1 MRGVILAGGT
11 GSRLYPLTK
20 IINKHLLPVG
30 RYPMLYYPLER
41 LRLAGIGR
49 VLIVTNTLG
58 ARQMIELL
66 GSGRDFGLD
75 LTYKIQDWAGGI
87 AAALES
93 AEDFAAGESLTV
105 ILGDNIFRDELA
117 PFVKA
122 FMNQRVG
129 AKVFLKEVA
138 NPSGYG
144 IAETRDGKIIGIEEK
159 PEHPRSNLCVTGVY
173 MYDPKVFQI
182 IRSLRPS
189 ARGELEITDVNR
201 AYLTDGELTHEIL
214 RDWWVD
220 AGTFETLALAQ
231 KLARRTEL
239 VF

>member
-1 MRGVILAGGT
+1 
-11 GSRLYPLTK
+11 
-20 IINKHLLPVG
+20 
-30 RYPMLYYPLER
+30 MLYYPLER